1 MPLAM
6 SATNPRKRS
15 RSASALT
22 GQEHARVQQDIEA
35 RKTAR
40 ALSVF
45 DRVKTRG
52 CCGRK
57 CISTVPREFA
67 EKHITSFS
75 RLTFP
80 ERRLVLHTVR
90 CSVLDQ
96 KGPYCLRGLG
106 KPLCRVALTATIGVK
121 KKMWDLVKC
130 GDKDEQFVL
139 GSPPSHEAIGERNHG
154 SFEAYG
160 GVEVLDQIIYEIA
173 EDFCVYSPGRYALYV
188 SMSQTI
194 SLSNSGMF
202 GKDIGRGTIQI
213 QFIYPR
219 RAIKPNCGA
228 CSRRDAPLSTIS
240 VSTFFACSDSYQ
252 HLFFP
257 LMLQFLRMKM
267 LILILILIVSAHPT
281 MNNFDTGRI
290 PTFAS
295 R

>member
-1 MPLAM
+1 M

-121 KKMWDLVKC
+121 KKMWDL
-130 GDKDEQFVL
+130 
-139 GSPPSHEAIGERNHG
+139 
-154 SFEAYG
+154 
-160 GVEVLDQIIYEIA
+160 
-173 EDFCVYSPGRYALYV
+173 
-188 SMSQTI
+188 
-194 SLSNSGMF
+194 
-202 GKDIGRGTIQI
+202 
-213 QFIYPR
+213 
-219 RAIKPNCGA
+219 
-228 CSRRDAPLSTIS
+228 
-240 VSTFFACSDSYQ
+240 
-252 HLFFP
+252 
-257 LMLQFLRMKM
+257 
-267 LILILILIVSAHPT
+267 
-281 MNNFDTGRI
+281 
-290 PTFAS
+290 
-295 R
+295 